1 MFKSISI
8 ASIFFAFLSI
18 DIHAQIVKQPVM
30 VQSLPSFEFPKMP
43 GYADDQLEYAIYFLV
58 PNPDHNLQIIYYNVA
73 SEPCYPFPGYYRI
86 LHTNLTT
93 WDIIHAKI
101 LDTELINGN
110 LFPVSN
116 LIHDASS
123 VTINGKQI
131 ILEDSYLPF
140 IVVNE
145 GGYGFSLQSVELSPS
160 QKYVGGII
168 MYCDDYLYGT
178 ILSLWDANTGD
189 TIYREY
195 PTEPFLYRSDFN
207 WIYNRKI
214 EPKLIDLHFTLDEN
228 YLITREFWG
237 DNYRNISIPRAKMLD
252 LKKWE
257 FITVDRDVAFSSDM
271 RYMVT
276 ERNGLPSL
284 VDLESNTIIHQYQVE
299 YPMTA
304 CCFSPDDSQ
313 VYITTIINELHIF
326 DSGLQS
332 TAPCWEVY

>member
-1 MFKSISI
+1 MLKNIDYTI
-8 ASIFFAFLSI
+8 YLLLMLSI
-18 DIHAQIVKQPVM
+18 DTHAQTIKQPTL
-30 VQSLPSFEFPKMP
+30 VQTLPVPEYLEFDSINQHY
-43 GYADDQLEYAIYFLV
+43 GIYFLKV
-58 PNPDHNLQIIYYNVA
+58 QDENSIELTSIISEILLYIPLTFYYFSFIA
-73 SEPCYPFPGYYRI
+73 YIEE
-86 LHTNLTT
+86 T
-93 WDIIHAKI
+93 WDMNQQEYAEI
-101 LDTELINGN
+101 LYRGGRI
-110 LFPVSN
+110 PVSS
-116 LIHDASS
+116 IVHDASS
-123 VTINGKQI
+123 VTLNGKQI

-207 WIYNRKI
+207 WIYNFNFLP
-214 EPKLIDLHFTLDEN
+214 EVIDLHFTPDEK
-228 YLITREFWG
+228 YLITREFWEFHRG
-237 DNYRNISIPRAKMLD
+237 GNTPVARARMLD

-257 FITVDRDVAFSSDM
+257 FITVDRVVAFSSDM

-276 ERNGLPSL
+276 ERDGLPSL
-284 VDLESNTIIHQYQVE
+284 VELESDTIIHQYQVE
-299 YPMTA
+299 YAMTA
-304 CCFSPDDSQ
+304 CCLSPDDSQ